1 MADENYSMTSIKQ
14 APGNV
19 APEEI
24 LSAFQAGQNKSEV
37 AEVLRELFD
46 KDKIY
51 LISDFTKDEIK
62 IAIRIY
68 MIAEIKHFEHWKKA
82 LYYYCMMLISRDR
95 KSRREIIDA
104 LKGYT
109 NPMTFGQKLNP
120 ANWGSRK

>member
-1 MADENYSMTSIKQ
+1 MPNYSIIPD
-14 APGNV
+14 AANV
-19 APEEI
+19 NVNSQDDI
-24 LSAFQAGQNKSEV
+24 LAAFQAGQNKSEV

-51 LISDFTKDEIK
+51 MITDMTKDELK

-68 MIAEIKHFEHWKKA
+68 MIAEIKGFEHWKKA
-82 LYYYCMMLISRDR
+82 LYYYCMMLIARDR

-109 NPMTFGQKLNP
+109 NPMSLGQRMNP
-120 ANWGSRK
+120 MNWGRK

>member
-1 MADENYSMTSIKQ
+1 MPTQNNYSMDMVKQ
-14 APGNV
+14 STVIPS
-19 APEEI
+19 EDI

-51 LISDFTKDEIK
+51 MISDLTKDEVK

-68 MIAEIKHFEHWKKA
+68 MIAEIKGFDHWKKA
-82 LYYYCMMLISRDR
+82 LYHYCTMLIARDR
-95 KSRREIIDA
+95 KGRREIIDA

-109 NPMTFGQKLNP
+109 NPMTFSQKMNP
-120 ANWGSRK
+120 VNWGRK

>member
-1 MADENYSMTSIKQ
+1 MPNYSIIPD
-14 APGNV
+14 AANV
-19 APEEI
+19 NVNSQDDI
-24 LSAFQAGQNKSEV
+24 LAAFQAGQNKSEV

-51 LISDFTKDEIK
+51 MITDMTKDELK

-68 MIAEIKHFEHWKKA
+68 MIAEIKGFEHWKKA
-82 LYYYCMMLISRDR
+82 LYYYCMMLIARDR

-109 NPMTFGQKLNP
+109 NPITLGQRMNP
-120 ANWGSRK
+120 MNWGRK